1 MDRSRDN
8 YQAYTLRLSRVGDTQ
23 AWRATLYCAI
33 TGQRWRFADVEQ
45 LNAFLRH
52 AVVATA
58 SLDAAANDQY
68 DT

>member
-1 MDRSRDN
+1 MDRTRDN

-23 AWRATLYCAI
+23 AWRATLYCAV

-52 AVVATA
+52 AVVEPPCPTPPEEE
-58 SLDAAANDQY
+58 SDG
-68 DT
+68 